1 MSPTTPDA
9 GCSGAQLWMGSVPKR
24 LDSDQISRAF
34 IALGAPAPIA
44 VVLRRSTYRVDGV
57 DDPVGF
63 ALVDFA
69 SAKDAATALTLC
81 EGASFQV
88 PDASTTTT
96 SSGECVF
103 HLRRAAETLRKKVD
117 AYRQL
122 DSMSGRDDASSD
134 DVGGGGG
141 VGLAAQLAPLEPE
154 TIRARLASMNIAVSP
169 EDEMKWKGE
178 FIFYFR
184 MGNSND
190 IVFCLLQTRAATVCG
205 DCGWWRGSARRTAN
219 PSTIH
224 PGVEPRTVRSRT

>member
-1 MSPTTPDA
+1 MFSLHSRPALTLGGDALAADTSPRDTHARVSTMSPTAAT
-9 GCSGAQLWMGSVPKR
+9 GGSGAQLWMGSVPKR

-34 IALGAPAPIA
+34 TALGAPAPLA

-88 PDASTTTT
+88 PDASTTTNT

-117 AYRQL
+117 ACRQL

-134 DVGGGGG
+134 DVERGGG

-154 TIRARLASMNIAVSP
+154 TIRARLASMNIAVSH
-169 EDEMKWKGE
+169 EDEKK
-178 FIFYFR
+178 
-184 MGNSND
+184 
-190 IVFCLLQTRAATVCG
+190 
-205 DCGWWRGSARRTAN
+205 WRG
-219 PSTIH
+219 
-224 PGVEPRTVRSRT
+224 

>member
-1 MSPTTPDA
+1 MIEFSLHSRPALTLGGDALAADTSPRDTHARGSTMSPTPAAAAA

-24 LDSDQISRAF
+24 LDADQISRAF
-34 IALGAPAPIA
+34 IALGAPAPLA

-69 SAKDAATALTLC
+69 SATDAATALTLC

-88 PDASTTTT
+88 PDASTTTNP
-96 SSGECVF
+96 SGECVF

-117 AYRQL
+117 
-122 DSMSGRDDASSD
+122 DASSD
-134 DVGGGGG
+134 DVDGGG

-169 EDEMKWKGE
+169 EDEMKWRGE
-178 FIFYFR
+178 FILIRVY
-184 MGNSND
+184 GQ
-190 IVFCLLQTRAATVCG
+190 LY
-205 DCGWWRGSARRTAN
+205 
-219 PSTIH
+219 
-224 PGVEPRTVRSRT
+224 

>member
-69 SAKDAATALTLC
+69 SATDAATALTLC
-81 EGASFQV
+81 EGASFHV

-134 DVGGGGG
+134 DVERGGG

-169 EDEMKWKGE
+169 EDEMRWKGQ
-178 FIFYFR
+178 FILIRVYGQF
-184 MGNSND
+184 D
-190 IVFCLLQTRAATVCG
+190 
-205 DCGWWRGSARRTAN
+205 
-219 PSTIH
+219 
-224 PGVEPRTVRSRT
+224 

>member
-1 MSPTTPDA
+1 MPPTPTAAA
-9 GCSGAQLWMGSVPKR
+9 GRSGAQLWMGSVPKR
-24 LDSDQISRAF
+24 LDADQISRAF
-34 IALGAPAPIA
+34 TDLGAPAPLA

-88 PDASTTTT
+88 PDASTTTNT
-96 SSGECVF
+96 PGECTF

-122 DSMSGRDDASSD
+122 DSMSGRDDAMT
-134 DVGGGGG
+134 DVGGGG

-154 TIRARLASMNIAVSP
+154 TIRARLASMNIAVSH
-169 EDEMKWKGE
+169 EEEMKWKGE
-178 FIFYFR
+178 FILIRVY
-184 MGNSND
+184 GQLD
-190 IVFCLLQTRAATVCG
+190 
-205 DCGWWRGSARRTAN
+205 
-219 PSTIH
+219 
-224 PGVEPRTVRSRT
+224 

>member
-1 MSPTTPDA
+1 MFSSHSRPALTLGGDALAADTSPRDTHARVSTMSPTAAA
-9 GCSGAQLWMGSVPKR
+9 GRSGAQLWMGSVPKR

-69 SAKDAATALTLC
+69 SATDAATALTLC

-117 AYRQL
+117 AYRRL

-134 DVGGGGG
+134 DVDGGGG

-169 EDEMKWKGE
+169 EDEMRWKGQ
-178 FIFYFR
+178 FILIRVY
-184 MGNSND
+184 GQL
-190 IVFCLLQTRAATVCG
+190 C
-205 DCGWWRGSARRTAN
+205 
-219 PSTIH
+219 
-224 PGVEPRTVRSRT
+224 

>member
-1 MSPTTPDA
+1 MHSRPALTLGGDALAADTSPRDTHARVSTMSPTAAT
-9 GCSGAQLWMGSVPKR
+9 GRSGAQLWMGSVPKR
-24 LDSDQISRAF
+24 LDADQISRAF
-34 IALGAPAPIA
+34 IALGAPAPLA

-69 SAKDAATALTLC
+69 SATDAATALTLC

-88 PDASTTTT
+88 PDASTTTNT

-117 AYRQL
+117 ACRQL
-122 DSMSGRDDASSD
+122 DSMSGRDDAMT
-134 DVGGGGG
+134 DVGGGG

-169 EDEMKWKGE
+169 EDE
-178 FIFYFR
+178 
-184 MGNSND
+184 
-190 IVFCLLQTRAATVCG
+190 TR
-205 DCGWWRGSARRTAN
+205 WRG
-219 PSTIH
+219 
-224 PGVEPRTVRSRT
+224 

>member
-24 LDSDQISRAF
+24 LDADQISRAF
-34 IALGAPAPIA
+34 TALGAPAPLA

-69 SAKDAATALTLC
+69 SATDAATALTLC

-88 PDASTTTT
+88 PDASTTTNP

-134 DVGGGGG
+134 DVNGGGG

-169 EDEMKWKGE
+169 EDEKK
-178 FIFYFR
+178 
-184 MGNSND
+184 
-190 IVFCLLQTRAATVCG
+190 
-205 DCGWWRGSARRTAN
+205 WRGELILIRVY
-219 PSTIH
+219 
-224 PGVEPRTVRSRT
+224 GQLY

>member
-1 MSPTTPDA
+1 MSPTPAAAA
-9 GCSGAQLWMGSVPKR
+9 GRSGAQLWMGSVPKR
-24 LDSDQISRAF
+24 LDADQITRAF
-34 IALGAPAPIA
+34 IALGAPAPLA

-88 PDASTTTT
+88 PDASTTTNT

-134 DVGGGGG
+134 DVNGGGG

-169 EDEMKWKGE
+169 EDEMKWRGE
-178 FIFYFR
+178 FILIRVY
-184 MGNSND
+184 GQ
-190 IVFCLLQTRAATVCG
+190 LY
-205 DCGWWRGSARRTAN
+205 
-219 PSTIH
+219 
-224 PGVEPRTVRSRT
+224 

>member
-1 MSPTTPDA
+1 MFSLHSRPALTLGGDALAADTSPRDTHARGSTMSPTPTAAA
-9 GCSGAQLWMGSVPKR
+9 GRSGAQLWMGSVPKR
-24 LDSDQISRAF
+24 LDADQITRAF
-34 IALGAPAPIA
+34 VALGAPAPIA

-69 SAKDAATALTLC
+69 SATDAATALTLC

-134 DVGGGGG
+134 DVNGGG

-169 EDEMKWKGE
+169 EDEKRWKGE
-178 FIFYFR
+178 FILIRVY
-184 MGNSND
+184 GQLD
-190 IVFCLLQTRAATVCG
+190 
-205 DCGWWRGSARRTAN
+205 
-219 PSTIH
+219 
-224 PGVEPRTVRSRT
+224 

>member
-1 MSPTTPDA
+1 MNEFSLHSRPALTLGGDALAADTSPRDTHARVSTMSPTAAT
-9 GCSGAQLWMGSVPKR
+9 GRSGAQLWMGSVPKR

-34 IALGAPAPIA
+34 TDLGAPAPIA

-88 PDASTTTT
+88 PDASTTNT
-96 SSGECVF
+96 SGEYTF

-117 AYRQL
+117 
-122 DSMSGRDDASSD
+122 DASSD
-134 DVGGGGG
+134 DVNGGG

-169 EDEMKWKGE
+169 EDEKRWKGE
-178 FIFYFR
+178 FILIRVY
-184 MGNSND
+184 GQLD
-190 IVFCLLQTRAATVCG
+190 
-205 DCGWWRGSARRTAN
+205 
-219 PSTIH
+219 
-224 PGVEPRTVRSRT
+224 

>member
-69 SAKDAATALTLC
+69 SATDAATALTLC

-88 PDASTTTT
+88 PDASTTTNP
-96 SSGECVF
+96 SGECVF

-117 AYRQL
+117 
-122 DSMSGRDDASSD
+122 DASSD
-134 DVGGGGG
+134 DVDGGGG

-169 EDEMKWKGE
+169 EDEMRWKGQ
-178 FIFYFR
+178 FILIRVY
-184 MGNSND
+184 GQL
-190 IVFCLLQTRAATVCG
+190 C
-205 DCGWWRGSARRTAN
+205 
-219 PSTIH
+219 
-224 PGVEPRTVRSRT
+224 

>member
-1 MSPTTPDA
+1 MFSSHSRPALTLGGDALAADTSPRDTHARVSTMPPTPTPAAAA
-9 GCSGAQLWMGSVPKR
+9 GRSGAQLWMGSVPKR
-24 LDSDQISRAF
+24 LDADQISRAF
-34 IALGAPAPIA
+34 TALGAPAPIA

-69 SAKDAATALTLC
+69 SATDAATALTLC

-96 SSGECVF
+96 NPSGECVF

-117 AYRQL
+117 AYRHL

-169 EDEMKWKGE
+169 EDEMKWKG
-178 FIFYFR
+178 
-184 MGNSND
+184 
-190 IVFCLLQTRAATVCG
+190 
-205 DCGWWRGSARRTAN
+205 
-219 PSTIH
+219 
-224 PGVEPRTVRSRT
+224 

>member
-1 MSPTTPDA
+1 MIEFSLNSRPALTLGGDALAADTSPRDTHARGSTMSPTPA
-9 GCSGAQLWMGSVPKR
+9 GSSGAQLWMGSVPKR

-34 IALGAPAPIA
+34 IALGAPAPLA

-69 SAKDAATALTLC
+69 SATDAATALTLC

-88 PDASTTTT
+88 PDASTTTNT

-134 DVGGGGG
+134 DVNGGGG

-169 EDEMKWKGE
+169 EDEKKWKG
-178 FIFYFR
+178 
-184 MGNSND
+184 
-190 IVFCLLQTRAATVCG
+190 
-205 DCGWWRGSARRTAN
+205 
-219 PSTIH
+219 
-224 PGVEPRTVRSRT
+224 

>member
-1 MSPTTPDA
+1 MSPTADA
-9 GCSGAQLWMGSVPKR
+9 GRSGAQLWMGSVPKR
-24 LDSDQISRAF
+24 LDADQISRAF
-34 IALGAPAPIA
+34 TDLGAPAPIA

-69 SAKDAATALTLC
+69 SATDAATALTLC
-81 EGASFQV
+81 EGAAFHV
-88 PDASTTTT
+88 PDASTTTNT

-122 DSMSGRDDASSD
+122 DSMSGRDDAMT
-134 DVGGGGG
+134 DVGGGG

-169 EDEMKWKGE
+169 EDE
-178 FIFYFR
+178 
-184 MGNSND
+184 
-190 IVFCLLQTRAATVCG
+190 TR
-205 DCGWWRGSARRTAN
+205 WRG
-219 PSTIH
+219 
-224 PGVEPRTVRSRT
+224 

>member
-1 MSPTTPDA
+1 MFSLHSRPALTLGGDALAADTSPRDTHARGSTMSPTPTAAA
-9 GCSGAQLWMGSVPKR
+9 GRSGAQLWMGSVPKR
-24 LDSDQISRAF
+24 LDADQISRAF
-34 IALGAPAPIA
+34 IALGAPAPLA

-69 SAKDAATALTLC
+69 SATDAATALTLC

-88 PDASTTTT
+88 PDASTTTK

-122 DSMSGRDDASSD
+122 DSMSGRDDAMT
-134 DVGGGGG
+134 DVGGGG

-169 EDEMKWKGE
+169 EDEKKWRGE
-178 FIFYFR
+178 FILIRVY
-184 MGNSND
+184 GQ
-190 IVFCLLQTRAATVCG
+190 LY
-205 DCGWWRGSARRTAN
+205 
-219 PSTIH
+219 
-224 PGVEPRTVRSRT
+224 